1 MVVREGIVL
10 VCVSSSLIAFVFYDD
25 GVITWELLT
34 LTLLLNGSET

>member
-1 MVVREGIVL
+1 MVVKEGIVL
-10 VCVSSSLIAFVFYDD
+10 ECVSSSLIALVCYDD